1 MRNVLWRLKGGF
13 YMKKITKKLISI
25 FISTAMVV
33 GISTT
38 AFASE
43 TDNNAL
49 RTAYDNIIS
58 YTNENGIEFD
68 MTFDEFLSE
77 YDGQSVQEYEE
88 SFYEV
93 LLPESPATRSGGGS
107 TYYYNTGTTCP
118 SKATYT
124 KYNLLSVVKK
134 GDIIYEAAGGF
145 GITGHIAIVEGIYRR
160 SANLQYVRLIE
171 AISNDYGGVVRSI
184 LDDTR
189 ADEKK
194 VTILRVK
201 GATST
206 QINNAVSFCAGE
218 LGSSYALDLAKD
230 TSSSEKDWYC
240 SELVWAAYKNQ
251 KIDLE
256 TSAGE
261 PGITPHDIFNST
273 KVSVVSYK

>member
-1 MRNVLWRLKGGF
+1 
-13 YMKKITKKLISI
+13 MKKIVKKIMSI
-25 FISTAMVV
+25 FISGLMVV

-43 TDNNAL
+43 TDSNNAL
-49 RTAYDNIIS
+49 RIAYDNIIS

-68 MTFDEFLSE
+68 MTFDEFLSNYE
-77 YDGQSVQEYEE
+77 GQSVQDYEE
-88 SFYEV
+88 SFYEI
-93 LLPESPATRSGGGS
+93 LIPETPATRSSSSGGGS
-107 TYYYNTGTTCP
+107 TYYYSTGTTCP
-118 SKATYT
+118 SKATYS

-160 SANLQYVRLIE
+160 SANSQYVRLIE

-201 GATST
+201 GATSSK
-206 QINNAVSFCAGE
+206 INSAVSFCVGE
-218 LGSSYALDLAKD
+218 LGSSYAIDFAKD

-251 KIDLE
+251 GIDLE
-256 TSAGE
+256 TSLGE
-261 PGITPHDIFNST
+261 PGITPHDILNST
-273 KVSVVSYK
+273 KVTTVSYK